1 MYPSDPKL
9 QSGDSPR
16 EPIVKSANMSRTGAE
31 AVGVGAEYVDETT
44 LDTVLAEVLSAP
56 GVLLEQVAMRLS
68 AKYPQYA
75 GDIDDFLRMHTE
87 LDTLPRLKL
96 GWEGDSSGSEF
107 KTHVSRRSEFRVDS
121 LRRCGLSTGDRL
133 GDYELLDELDRGG
146 MGVVYRAKHFKLDR
160 VVALKIIRSGEY
172 ADELEVIRFLREAKA
187 AGRLVH
193 PGILPVY
200 EVGQHGALVYYTM
213 PLVDGCTLASMSQRR
228 DIEVRESVQVVI
240 QLAIAMQH
248 AHERGVIHRD
258 LKPSN
263 VLVDSQLNPFIIDFG
278 LAKLVQ
284 HGGEEV
290 GERVM
295 GTPAYMAPERLESS
309 GITGGGS
316 LVGQVG
322 TTRFEDE
329 IASDVYALGAILY
342 FLLSKRAPFVG
353 PSPIDVLMQV
363 KHREPLAPSVWNRK
377 VGFELDAIC
386 GVAMEKDPSDRYR
399 SAQLFAQDLQ
409 LWLAGVPVV
418 VSRKTWSIRF
428 RQAWRKYPGLV
439 SHVVA
444 ILAVT
449 IIVAAS
455 HLLGLSQSNSALQFG
470 ILGVWLLACF
480 PLQRLTYHP
489 KNWWLFGSAWGILDV
504 VSTTALIANAQE
516 PRGLLLIA
524 YPMLLAASALF
535 YRIRMVIGMLVLCV
549 AGSVFLPWY
558 TQDPSLGRWD
568 FQAIFGIGL
577 VVLGIILMSM
587 IGRVRSLFPSNLR

>member
-1 MYPSDPKL
+1 MYPPDPKL
-9 QSGDSPR
+9 QSGVSPN
-16 EPIVKSANMSRTGAE
+16 ESIAKSVNRQL
-31 AVGVGAEYVDETT
+31 VGGDAIGVSVEFVDDTT
-44 LDTVLAEVLSAP
+44 LDAVLAEVLSAP
-56 GVLLEQVAMRLS
+56 AVLCEQVAMRLS
-68 AKYPQYA
+68 TKYPQYSSE
-75 GDIDDFLRMHTE
+75 IDDFLRMHAE
-87 LDTLPRLKL
+87 LDTLPRSNA
-96 GWEGDSSGSEF
+96 GWEGDSFGSESQ
-107 KTHVSRRSEFRVDS
+107 THVSQRSGFRVAGF
-121 LRRCGLSTGDRL
+121 RRGGLSTGDRL

-146 MGVVYRAKHFKLDR
+146 MGVVYRAKHLKLER

-200 EVGQHGALVYYTM
+200 EVGQQGALVYYTM

-228 DIEVRESVQVVI
+228 DIEVRESVQVVV

-263 VLVDSQLNPFIIDFG
+263 VLVDSQLNPFVIDFG

-295 GTPAYMAPERLESS
+295 GTPAYMAPERLHSH
-309 GITGGGS
+309 GAAKGGLHMGQGGS
-316 LVGQVG
+316 TQ
-322 TTRFEDE
+322 FEDE

-353 PSPIDVLMQV
+353 PSPIDILMQV
-363 KHREPLAPSVWNRK
+363 KDREPLAPSVWNRK

-386 GVAMEKDPSDRYR
+386 ALAMEKDPSDRYR

-409 LWLAGVPVV
+409 RWLAGVPVV
-418 VSRKTWSIRF
+418 VRRKTWSIRLLH
-428 RQAWRKYPGLV
+428 AWRKYPGLV
-439 SHVVA
+439 SHAVA
-444 ILAVT
+444 IVAVA

-455 HLLGLSQSNSALQFG
+455 HLLGVSQSNSAVQFG
-470 ILGVWLLACF
+470 MLGLWFAACF

-504 VSTTALIANAQE
+504 VCTTALIANAQE
-516 PRGLLLIA
+516 PRGLLLVA

-535 YRIRMVIGMLVLCV
+535 YRTRMVIGMLVLCL
-549 AGSVFLPWY
+549 AGIVFLPWY

-568 FQAIFGIGL
+568 FQAIFGMGL
-577 VVLGIILMSM
+577 TVLGFILMSM
-587 IGRVRSLFPSNLR
+587 IERVRALFPSNLR

>member
-1 MYPSDPKL
+1 MYPSDP
-9 QSGDSPR
+9 QPVSGVSPR
-16 EPIVKSANMSRTGAE
+16 ESIVRGSIASDSHDDPAGNRVELVDDKTLE
-31 AVGVGAEYVDETT
+31 A
-44 LDTVLAEVLSAP
+44 VLAEVLLAP
-56 GVLLEQVAMRLS
+56 GVLCEQVAMRLS
-68 AKYPQYA
+68 AKYPQFA
-75 GDIDDFLRMHTE
+75 DDIDDFLKMHAE
-87 LDTLPRLKL
+87 LDTLPR
-96 GWEGDSSGSEF
+96 WNSVNAENSSGSGF
-107 KTHVSRRSEFRVDS
+107 PTHVIRFSQGRGESRRSV
-121 LRRCGLSTGDRL
+121 GLKIGDRL

-146 MGVVYRAKHFKLDR
+146 MGVVYRAKHTKLDR

-200 EVGQHGALVYYTM
+200 EVGQRDALVYYTM
-213 PLVDGCTLASMSQRR
+213 PLVDGCTLAAMSQRR
-228 DIEVRESVQVVI
+228 DIDVRESVQLVL
-240 QLAIAMQH
+240 QLATAIQH

-263 VLVDSQLNPFIIDFG
+263 VLVDSMLNPFVIDFG

-284 HGGEEV
+284 HGVEEV
-290 GERVM
+290 GERLM

-309 GITGGGS
+309 GMVWGGS

-322 TTRFEDE
+322 SAKFEDE

-353 PSPIDVLMQV
+353 PSPIDILMQV
-363 KHREPLAPSVWNRK
+363 KHRDPLAPSAWNRK

-386 GVAMEKDPSDRYR
+386 GVAMEKDPGQRYR
-399 SAQLFAQDLQ
+399 SAQLLAEDLQ
-409 LWLAGVPVV
+409 RWLAGVPVAV
-418 VSRKTWSIRF
+418 RRKTWTIRLLH
-428 RQAWRKYPGLV
+428 AWRKYPGLV

-444 ILAVT
+444 IFAVA

-470 ILGVWLLACF
+470 ILGGWFLACF

-489 KNWWLFGSAWGILDV
+489 TNWWLFGSAWGILDV

-535 YRIRMVIGMLVLCV
+535 YRTRMVIGMLVLCI

-558 TQDPSLGRWD
+558 TQDPSIGRWD

-577 VVLGIILMSM
+577 VVLGIIFMSM
-587 IGRVRSLFPSNLR
+587 IGRVRALFPSNLR

>member
-1 MYPSDPKL
+1 MYPSDP
-9 QSGDSPR
+9 QSVSGSPQ
-16 EPIVKSANMSRTGAE
+16 ESPVSGSIASNSHDN
-31 AVGVGAEYVDETT
+31 AVGNNVELVDDKT
-44 LDTVLAEVLSAP
+44 LDAVLAEVLLAP
-56 GVLLEQVAMRLS
+56 GVLCDQVAMRLS
-68 AKYPQYA
+68 AKYPQFA
-75 GDIDDFLRMHTE
+75 DEIDDFLRMHAE
-87 LDTLPRLKL
+87 LDTLPRWNSVKV
-96 GWEGDSSGSEF
+96 ENSSGSGF
-107 KTHVSRRSEFRVDS
+107 PTHVIRLSQGQEEDKRSF
-121 LRRCGLSTGDRL
+121 GLKIGDRL
-133 GDYELLDELDRGG
+133 GEYELLAELDRGG
-146 MGVVYRAKHFKLDR
+146 MGVVYRAKHTKLDR

-200 EVGQHGALVYYTM
+200 EVGQRGALVYYTM
-213 PLVDGCTLASMSQRR
+213 PLVDGYTLAAMSQRR
-228 DIEVRESVQVVI
+228 DIDVRDSVQVVVL
-240 QLAIAMQH
+240 LATAIQH

-263 VLVDSQLNPFIIDFG
+263 VLIDSQLNPFIIDFG

-295 GTPAYMAPERLESS
+295 GTPAYMAPERLDSS
-309 GITGGGS
+309 GITRGGS
-316 LVGQVG
+316 LGVQVG
-322 TTRFEDE
+322 SAKFEDE

-342 FLLSKRAPFVG
+342 FLLSKRAPFIG
-353 PSPIDVLMQV
+353 PSPIDILMQV
-363 KHREPLAPSVWNRK
+363 KHRDPLAPSVWNRK

-386 GVAMEKDPSDRYR
+386 SVAMDKDPSQRYR
-399 SAQLFAQDLQ
+399 SAQLLAEDLQ
-409 LWLAGVPVV
+409 RWLAGVPVV
-418 VSRKTWSIRF
+418 VRRKTWTIRF
-428 RQAWRKYPGLV
+428 RHAWRKYPGLV

-444 ILAVT
+444 ILAVA
-449 IIVAAS
+449 IIVAVS

-470 ILGVWLLACF
+470 ILGVWFLACF

-535 YRIRMVIGMLVLCV
+535 YRTRMVIGMLVLCV

-587 IGRVRSLFPSNLR
+587 IGRVRALFPSNLR